1 MGFISGSFIKYL
13 FKHKNR
19 VDSGKKS
26 YKTSLK
32 IPKFLVVVN
41 CIANQYLLFS
51 L

>member
-32 IPKFLVVVN
+32 IPKFFLGVN
-41 CIANQYLLFS
+41 CIANHYLLLS
-51 L
+51 S